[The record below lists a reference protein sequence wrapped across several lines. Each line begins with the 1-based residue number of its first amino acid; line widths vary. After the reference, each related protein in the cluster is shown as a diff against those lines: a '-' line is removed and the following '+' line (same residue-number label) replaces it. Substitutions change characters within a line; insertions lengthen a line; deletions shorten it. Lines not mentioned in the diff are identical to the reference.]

1 MRHATAVTLLVALL
15 AVPHFANAAST
26 RCFAL
31 TTDFSTGS
39 LSVADLDTRAV
50 SQDVASVGSDAVAR
64 WYQGLLYVVNRFGGD
79 NVQVIDP
86 AQGYATIRQFSVGNG
101 SNPQDIAFVSP
112 TKAYV
117 SRYGSS
123 DLLVVNPSS
132 PTGGPMTPISLAA
145 FADGDG
151 LPEMAR
157 LFRYDRWLFVACQ
170 RLTNFQPSNPSL
182 VVVVDTQADT
192 VYDVNALVAGKQAI
206 TLTGRNPFTQFVF
219 DPFDGHLWIG
229 CAGAFGV
236 NDGGVEAIDPVS
248 FADLGFVAT
257 EATLGGD
264 IGDVVWHRQQHSYAI
279 VTDPTSSHLVTWN
292 PSTGQKLGTP
302 FTASG
307 FSLPDMELNDRGELY
322 LCRNTF
328 SAQEPPG
335 LMVLSSTTDAVV
347 AGPLDTGLPPVA
359 ITFDQATDV
368 ADVPSVTSASV
379 RLAAPW
385 PNPASDRARFSFT
398 LPRASDARIDVFDV
412 TGRRVREIARGVY
425 PAGTS
430 EVQWDLRDD
439 RDHAVDSGV
448 YFVGLHVGGESSRRR
463 IVIAR

>member
-1 MRHATAVTLLVALL
+1 MRRLALLLLLVLVAAPRTAS
-15 AVPHFANAAST
+15 AVST

-39 LSVADLDTRAV
+39 LSVASLDTRAV
-50 SQDVASVGSDAVAR
+50 STDVASVGSDAVAR
-64 WYQGLLYVVNRFGGD
+64 WYDGLLYVVNRFGGD

-86 AQGYATIRQFSVGNG
+86 AQGYVTVRQFSVGNG
-101 SNPQDIAFVSP
+101 TNPQDIAFVSP

-132 PTGGPMTPISLAA
+132 PTGAPMTPISLAA

-157 LFRYDRWLFVACQ
+157 LFRYGRYLFVACQ
-170 RLTNFQPSNPSL
+170 RLTNFAPSNPSV

-192 VYDVNALVAGKQAI
+192 VFDVNPLLPGKQAI

-236 NDGGVEAIDPVS
+236 NDGGVEAIDPQH
-248 FADLGFVAT
+248 FTDLGFVVT

-264 IGDVVWHRQQHSYAI
+264 IGDVVWHSQQHSYAI
-279 VTDPTSSHLVTWN
+279 VTDPSTSYLVTWN
-292 PSTGQKLGTP
+292 PSTHAKLGTP

-328 SAQEPPG
+328 TVQEPPG
-335 LMVLSSTTDAVV
+335 LMVLNAATDAVI

-368 ADVPSVTSASV
+368 AGVSPWAAARVS
-379 RLAAPW
+379 LGAPW
-385 PNPASDRARFSFT
+385 PNPARDRAHFALT
-398 LPRASDARIDVFDV
+398 LPRAGEARIDVFDV
-412 TGRRVREIARGVY
+412 TGRRVRAIGRGVY

-430 EVQWDLRDD
+430 EVSWDLRDES
-439 RDHAVDSGV
+439 DHAIDSGV
-448 YFVGLHVGGESSRRR
+448 YFVALNVGGETSWRRV
-463 IVIAR
+463 IVAR